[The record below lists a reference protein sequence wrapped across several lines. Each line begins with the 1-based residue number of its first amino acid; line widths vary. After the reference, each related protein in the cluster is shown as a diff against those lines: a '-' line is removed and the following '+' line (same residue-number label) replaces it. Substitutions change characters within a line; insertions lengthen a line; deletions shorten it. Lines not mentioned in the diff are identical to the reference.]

1 MRQGR
6 SAPLPATD
14 PNDRCEATHIRRL
27 DVGVQARLR
36 NTWLRRQLA
45 GRRWEGVRPAVRV
58 AACMRV
64 RLGASQAALASPPPA
79 SQPSRIQDCGDR
91 LIGLVDRIYSARYD
105 GGVCPHSNQLCEIIV
120 HFAFRRAA
128 LARHRSQRFPVL
140 VGAVEDDRLEAFDLT
155 QPSDV
160 LRHDDVVAG
169 LQVGSRPCCEQ

>member
-120 HFAFRRAA
+120 HFGEQRWPAIVRNDFLYLSVPSGTTASK
-128 LARHRSQRFPVL
+128 RSISLSLPMYC
-140 VGAVEDDRLEAFDLT
+140 GMT
-155 QPSDV
+155 TS
-160 LRHDDVVAG
+160 
-169 LQVGSRPCCEQ
+169 